1 MCVNAATSIT
11 SFIAGTL
18 VNGYVLN
25 SKPKSDYF
33 ILAVI
38 YEFIIIMQ
46 LFDYMAWKDQKCG
59 FLNQFA
65 TKGAFIQNMLQP
77 IVVML
82 ILLFFTKNKSRI
94 SAGIVNGLLVVY
106 ISYIFYQLYYE
117 KTPKAVTCLKP
128 SEKCKHLQY
137 DWWRNIGVY
146 PIFIFLIPIVA
157 SLLLLLNSYKFAM
170 AHSLYLVLAFVISG
184 LFYACGVPSMF
195 CLFAVGGPFLNL
207 LLMKYDI

>member
-1 MCVNAATSIT
+1 MCVNATTSIT
-11 SFIAGTL
+11 TFVVGSL

-38 YEFIIIMQ
+38 YEFILTIQ

-59 FLNQFA
+59 LLNQFA

-77 IVVML
+77 IFIML
-82 ILLFFTKNKSRI
+82 VLLYFTKNKSRL
-94 SAGIVNGLLVVY
+94 STGIVNGLLVFY

-117 KTPKAVTCLKP
+117 KTPKSITCLKP

-137 DWWRNIGVY
+137 DWWKNIGVY
-146 PIFIFLIPIVA
+146 PIFIFLIPII
-157 SLLLLLNSYKFAM
+157 SSFLLLLDSTNFAL
-170 AHSLYLVLAFVISG
+170 AHSLYLVLSFVLSG
-184 LFYACGVPSMF
+184 LFYACGVPSVF

-207 LLMKYDI
+207 LLMKYNV